1 MSKVMEIGSGRRVG
15 TPDSDC
21 LDLRSIL
28 RSLGHLSCKDF
39 FLRLLVLLGDLVGDA
54 GALSVSNA
62 IVERSDVKIMSGA
75 VRKLRR
81 RKTKKEEMEK
91 QRRELCTCYRNH
103 IMDVLIVNNI

>member
-62 IVERSDVKIMSGA
+62 IVERSDVKIMSA
-75 VRKLRR
+75 LLEKKTKENKERR
-81 RKTKKEEMEK
+81 DGKTKK
-91 QRRELCTCYRNH
+91 R
-103 IMDVLIVNNI
+103 IMYLLQKSYYGCSNSE

>member
-75 VRKLRR
+75 VRK
-81 RKTKKEEMEK
+81 KDEGK
-91 QRRELCTCYRNH
+91 QRKKKWKNKGENYVPVTEIILW
-103 IMDVLIVNNI
+103 MF

>member
-21 LDLRSIL
+21 RDLRSIL

-39 FLRLLVLLGDLVGDA
+39 FLKLLVLLGDLVGEA

-62 IVERSDVKIMSGA
+62 IVERSDMKTMLSA
-75 VRKLRR
+75 VRKKDKENKERGDR
-81 RKTKKEEMEK
+81 QTRKQLYKS
-91 QRRELCTCYRNH
+91 
-103 IMDVLIVNNI
+103 